1 MERHYENIL
10 TDPRAK
16 RDHTF
21 YRLEADYLN
30 YLREVTL
37 RERGNNK
44 MSDREKERLMMAFL
58 PTLKNGMDQA
68 NSDLIEAE
76 KRLGRALNPQERA

>member
-1 MERHYENIL
+1 
-10 TDPRAK
+10 
-16 RDHTF
+16 
-21 YRLEADYLN
+21 
-30 YLREVTL
+30 
-37 RERGNNK
+37 
-44 MSDREKERLMMAFL
+44 MMAFL